1 MAIFCQTI
9 NVNTKHTRQV
19 HIPRYHSISVV
30 ASLGTKGPS
39 KFNDSKIFLLYDC
52 SNETQESCWQSEQ
65 FQFFAVIIIPMKY
78 WNHFANNFFFSF
90 RCCFVNSSELSQ
102 LLTALSSDEYTKQQQ
117 NDNKKMIPVFCWND
131 DYCKSL
137 ESFWLSALIP
147 AFYLNDH
154 NKKTLESLNLVGP

>member
-1 MAIFCQTI
+1 MIQRFSC
-9 NVNTKHTRQV
+9 
-19 HIPRYHSISVV
+19 
-30 ASLGTKGPS
+30 
-39 KFNDSKIFLLYDC
+39 YDC

-90 RCCFVNSSELSQ
+90 CCCFVNSSELSQ
-102 LLTALSSDEYTKQQQ
+102 LLTALFSDEFTKQQQ

-154 NKKTLESLNLVGP
+154 NKKSLESLNLAGWALNYNTNNWKSILVIALKLRLVCKYQPTIKVTNL